1 MLIRIIVIYLLNL
14 FDLIA
19 TQRLINK
26 YGLIAEANPFGQ
38 WLFNS
43 SMVYIFKIVIVG
55 LALLLIW
62 KLRTYKL
69 AVIMS
74 WVLLV
79 IFAAL
84 TVYHLIII
92 FR

>member
-1 MLIRIIVIYLLNL
+1 MTIRIIILYLLNL

-26 YGLIAEANPFGQ
+26 YGLTAEANPFGQ

-43 SMVYIFKIVIVG
+43 GMVYVFKIVIVG

-62 KLRTYKL
+62 KLKTHKL

-79 IFAAL
+79 IFAVL